1 MVTRSEEES
10 TLLLKILAAQ
20 FSFTLIYAGA
30 YLYFGAWQASLILL
44 SIMTFGL
51 LASFLLRS
59 SEVRHAASGLVLL
72 NQLMF
77 IYLISNF
84 SKGASGSDYYYIAV
98 TMLIALLFTN
108 FRKIAI
114 TLVVVILVLWRL
126 QKERFQLN
134 PAIDFTSSVPV
145 DFFYNMNFIGTMGL
159 VMFCLWILF
168 DRSSR
173 YQSNLEGINQRQ
185 EQILE
190 GAGLGAWDWWL
201 ETNQVHFDRRW
212 CEMLG
217 LDYNTTAQHLST
229 WQDRVHPD
237 DLEGCFVDIKNYL
250 DGKTPL
256 YENIHR
262 LKHKDGNWVWILDRG
277 RISKRDASGKAV
289 RFTGT
294 HFEVTHYKELEALTE
309 ISLQKLKV
317 SQAQLEEAQRVARI
331 GSWSFDVL
339 SQQITWSK
347 QMYSIFNE
355 DPEKGPPSYEKH
367 LSTIHPD
374 DQEYWQSVVHGCIS
388 NAMPYRMRFRTVYSD
403 GKIIWVEAIGN
414 PRFDEIGKIIGLMG
428 TCQDIT
434 DIVNAEEAMKLER
447 SKALLNAK
455 LASLGEMSA
464 GIAHEINNPL
474 AIISGMIYILKSAKS
489 DPEETI
495 RLLDSIQKA
504 SDRIARIVL
513 GLRKFSRT
521 SEKAMLS
528 EHNLNKIIDD
538 AIILLNTRAK
548 QHSVNL
554 TVSAD
559 NEYRI
564 LCDEIQIE
572 QVLIN
577 LVNNGIDAVKS
588 LPYKWVRLSLTSN
601 DSEVILRVQDSG
613 AGISSAD
620 RKKLF
625 QPFFTTKP
633 SGEGTGLGLSIVKG
647 ILQEHDASIELDEN
661 DPHTCFELKFKKL
674 RSADVVA

>member
-1 MVTRSEEES
+1 MIARSEEES
-10 TLLLKILAAQ
+10 ILLVKILAAQ
-20 FSFTLIYAGA
+20 FSFVLIYAVV
-30 YLYFGAWQASLILL
+30 YLYFGAWQASLILISTISLGVL
-44 SIMTFGL
+44 S
-51 LASFLLRS
+51 SFLLRKS
-59 SEVRHAASGLVLL
+59 RVRHASKGLVVL
-72 NQLMF
+72 NQLIF

-84 SKGASGSDYYYIAV
+84 CNGTSASEYYYIAV
-98 TMLIALLFTN
+98 MMLVALLFTD
-108 FRKIAI
+108 FRRTAI
-114 TLVVVILVLWRL
+114 TLVGIVLVLWRI
-126 QKERFQLN
+126 QKERLHLI
-134 PAIDFTSSVPV
+134 PVLDFTSSVPI

-159 VMFCLWILF
+159 VMFCLWIFL

-173 YQSNLEGINQRQ
+173 YQSNLEKINERQ
-185 EQILE
+185 EHILD

-201 ETNQVHFDRRW
+201 ETNKVHFDRRW

-217 LDYNTTAQHLST
+217 LDYKKTPQHLST

-250 DGKTPL
+250 DGKTPV

-262 LKHKDGNWVWILDRG
+262 IKHEDGNWVWILDRG
-277 RISKRDASGKAV
+277 RVSERDATGKAV

-294 HFEVTHYKELEALTE
+294 HFEVTRYKELETLTE
-309 ISLQKLKV
+309 ISLEKLKL

-331 GSWSFDVL
+331 GSWSFDVH

-355 DPEKGPPSYEKH
+355 DPSKGAPSYEKH
-367 LSTIHPD
+367 LSTIHVD
-374 DQEYWQSVVHGCIS
+374 DKDYWQSVVHGCIRD
-388 NAMPYRMRFRTVYSD
+388 AKPYRMRFRTVYSD
-403 GKIIWVEAIGN
+403 GKIIWVEAIGK
-414 PRFDEIGKIIGLMG
+414 PLFDESGKITGLMG

-489 DPEETI
+489 DPEESL

-521 SEKAMLS
+521 SDKATIS
-528 EHNLNKIIDD
+528 EHNLNKIIDE

-548 QHSVNL
+548 QYSVNL
-554 TVSAD
+554 TVNAD
-559 NEYRI
+559 AEYMI
-564 LCDEIQIE
+564 LCDEIEIE

-577 LVNNGIDAVKS
+577 LVNNGIDAVRY
-588 LPYKWVRLSLTSN
+588 LPHKWVNLTLTSN
-601 DSEVILRVQDSG
+601 ENEVILRVQDSG
-613 AGISSAD
+613 PGISPAD

-647 ILQEHDASIELDEN
+647 ILQEHDATIELDEK

-674 RSADVVA
+674 GSSDVVT